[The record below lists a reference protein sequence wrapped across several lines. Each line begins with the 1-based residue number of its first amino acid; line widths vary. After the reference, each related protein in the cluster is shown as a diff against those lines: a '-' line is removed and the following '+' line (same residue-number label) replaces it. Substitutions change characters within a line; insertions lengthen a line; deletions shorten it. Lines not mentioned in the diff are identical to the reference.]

1 MKTMKKNIRKVLAVA
16 ISLIATSV
24 TAQQELSSAYFM
36 EGAIFRHELNPA
48 FDNQQSYFS
57 FLPLGHLGVG
67 VKGNFG
73 LKDVL
78 FYRNGKTVTYLHPEV
93 GLSEALDGLHENNR
107 MFFNLKTQI
116 VGVGFEGLGG
126 FNTIGINL
134 RAYGGARVPYDLF
147 DLTKNLQNKSYNVS
161 GVSAQVQSYV
171 ELALG
176 HSHQIDENWRVGAK
190 MKLLFGAAR
199 VNAELESL
207 TLDLQAANQ
216 WTATA
221 HATLEANVTGLEVTT
236 KHEQYKDEKR
246 NTKVDPQTGEK
257 YGYESF
263 DNINL
268 KHPGL
273 GGFGMAFDLGAEY
286 DFADLC
292 PGLKASLALLDLGGI
307 HWKESHTIVNSG
319 QDFQFTG
326 FNKISVEESDEQR
339 AQNGT
344 KKFDDQADDLVDRL
358 KDLYNLEN
366 KGNLGGSGHG
376 IGATL
381 NIGVEYALP
390 MYDKIRF
397 GFLST
402 TRIHGDYSWNEERL
416 SVNYAP
422 CNFFDMNINGAV
434 GSFGGSF
441 GWMLNL
447 HPVGFNLFLGMD
459 HHLGKLSKQGIP
471 LSTNADFTF
480 GISFPLSKP
489 KAKPEKPKYKSQ
501 TNLPE
506 LNPQLLPEV
515 TP

>member
-1 MKTMKKNIRKVLAVA
+1 
-16 ISLIATSV
+16 
-24 TAQQELSSAYFM
+24 
-36 EGAIFRHELNPA
+36 
-48 FDNQQSYFS
+48 
-57 FLPLGHLGVG
+57 
-67 VKGNFG
+67 
-73 LKDVL
+73 
-78 FYRNGKTVTYLHPEV
+78 
-93 GLSEALDGLHENNR
+93 
-107 MFFNLKTQI
+107 
-116 VGVGFEGLGG
+116 
-126 FNTIGINL
+126 
-134 RAYGGARVPYDLF
+134 
-147 DLTKNLQNKSYNVS
+147 
-161 GVSAQVQSYV
+161 
-171 ELALG
+171 
-176 HSHQIDENWRVGAK
+176 
-190 MKLLFGAAR
+190 
-199 VNAELESL
+199 
-207 TLDLQAANQ
+207 
-216 WTATA
+216 
-221 HATLEANVTGLEVTT
+221 
-236 KHEQYKDEKR
+236 
-246 NTKVDPQTGEK
+246 
-257 YGYESF
+257 
-263 DNINL
+263 
-268 KHPGL
+268 
-273 GGFGMAFDLGAEY
+273 
-286 DFADLC
+286 
-292 PGLKASLALLDLGGI
+292 
-307 HWKESHTIVNSG
+307 VNSG

-344 KKFDDQADDLVDRL
+344 KKFNDQADDLVDRL

-480 GISFPLSKP
+480 GMSFPLSKP